1 MSVNFSDSITITR
14 TAKGSYI
21 SGEYTAG
28 AQTTVTVNGNIQSES
43 VSTGADLDLIA
54 RSNGRYTDGTICI
67 RCNEQLYTDDSDGA
81 YDADRLDWQGK
92 AYEVI
97 KASYRGTIAELA
109 HWKCFA
115 QAIDPNA
122 DGSAML

>member
-1 MSVNFSDSITITR
+1 MSVNFPDVITVTR
-14 TAKGSYI
+14 TAKGSYVN
-21 SGEYTAG
+21 GVYTPG
-28 AQTTVTVNGNIQSES
+28 AETTPTVNGNIQSES

-67 RCNEQLYTDDSDGA
+67 RCNEQLYTDDSDSS

-92 AYEVI
+92 AYEVTR
-97 KASYRGTIAELA
+97 ASYRGTVASLA

-122 DGSAML
+122 DGSGAI